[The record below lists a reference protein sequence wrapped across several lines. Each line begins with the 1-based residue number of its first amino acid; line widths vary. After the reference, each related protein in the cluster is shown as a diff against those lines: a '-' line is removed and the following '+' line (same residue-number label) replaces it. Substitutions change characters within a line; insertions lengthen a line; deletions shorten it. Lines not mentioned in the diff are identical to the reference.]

1 MGHKSVVLGWRR
13 GGEGIQ
19 HVLDR
24 KIEMKKSN
32 VDVRIYF

>member
-1 MGHKSVVLGWRR
+1 MVIRVWFWA
-13 GGEGIQ
+13 GEGGYSTCYR
-19 HVLDR
+19 R